1 MFDWIKNINKPYPEF
16 WTDYLSKFDEKSNR
30 YIALSVETTG
40 IDPKKDVVL
49 SFGAV
54 GINNDTIIVSDYF
67 EVLINQNNSEK
78 STSLSEAEAM
88 EAFVNYIENA
98 TLVGHR
104 IHFDVD
110 IINEALDKIDCGRLK
125 NEALDIEI
133 MHKKLHEI
141 SDKNYSLD
149 ELISHYKIPKS
160 DRHSSGDNAFSIA
173 LMFLKLKSKLRLK

>member
-54 GINNDTIIVSDYF
+54 GIVNDTIIISDHF
-67 EVLINQNNSEK
+67 EISVNQTNLENV
-78 STSLSEAEAM
+78 TAISEAKAM
-88 EAFVNYIENA
+88 EVFINYIKNA
-98 TLVGHR
+98 VLVGHR

-110 IINEALDKIDCGRLK
+110 IINEALDKLDCGRLK

-133 MHKKLHEI
+133 MYKKLHDI
-141 SDKNYSLD
+141 NDKNYSLT
-149 ELISHYKIPKS
+149 ELTSYYKIQKS
-160 DRHSSGDNAFSIA
+160 DRVSSPDDAFSIA
-173 LMFLKLKSKLRLK
+173 LLFLKLKSKLRLK